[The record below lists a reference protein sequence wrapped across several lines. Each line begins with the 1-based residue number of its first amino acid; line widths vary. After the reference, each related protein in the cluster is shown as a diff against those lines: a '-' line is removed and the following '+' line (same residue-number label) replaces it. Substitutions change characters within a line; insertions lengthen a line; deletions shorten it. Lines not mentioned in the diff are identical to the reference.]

1 MGSARDSTIQARA
14 RGINDE
20 MKLAAARALASV
32 IPEES
37 LGPDFVIP
45 SVFDANVVT
54 RVAAATA
61 QAAIDSGVARRSSR
75 SSEDEAATYTSFRLR

>member
-1 MGSARDSTIQARA
+1 MI
-14 RGINDE
+14 
-20 MKLAAARALASV
+20 
-32 IPEES
+32 
-37 LGPDFVIP
+37 LGLVIP